1 MEALARQIC
10 NACPRNQF
18 SIITMVPADET
29 GEVNTTRTS
38 DFIGNCILAVHGEIC
53 HTDIQIELGRLS
65 PDASLDASVKFI
77 LDSALTRQQTEHV
90 PIIVLP
96 SEYAGPA
103 ARIFLTQFLGAEGI
117 RADLNQH
124 FEPGEAAIVN
134 CRNGSRDTLYPN
146 GRGRAMLSMMLD

>member
-1 MEALARQIC
+1 
-10 NACPRNQF
+10 
-18 SIITMVPADET
+18 MVPADET

-65 PDASLDASVKFI
+65 PDAILDARVKV
-77 LDSALTRQQTEHV
+77 LMVSALRGQQTEHV

-103 ARIFLTQFLGAEGI
+103 TRIFLTQFLGAEGI
-117 RADLNQH
+117 LANVNQH
-124 FEPGEAAIVN
+124 FEPGEAGIVN
-134 CRNGSRDTLYPN
+134 CGNRSRDTLYPN
-146 GRGRAMLSMMLD
+146 GRGRAMLRMMLG